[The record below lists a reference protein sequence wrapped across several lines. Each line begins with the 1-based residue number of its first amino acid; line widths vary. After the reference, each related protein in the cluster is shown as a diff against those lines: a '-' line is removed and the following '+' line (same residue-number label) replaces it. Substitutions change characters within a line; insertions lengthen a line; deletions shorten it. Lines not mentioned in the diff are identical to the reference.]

1 MKCKK
6 GIIFAL
12 DGAIAISVVL
22 IMLINTTYYFT
33 TTSQESLSQS
43 QVIKRGYDVIALF
56 GEAERLDYALR
67 SIENDAVFVDDEDD
81 YATDGAELIASHY
94 LPPGYD
100 MSIELYDAVKTE
112 CFSTCTIP
120 NGPPSDRKKYTG
132 PITQEE
138 LVNGGDVYVQV
149 NATLVND
156 ISGNPVLSVVFNPN
170 FYPMTSICAEGET
183 CIYTT
188 TVPIL
193 DFPIGESSTQIRV
206 NTDNDDEFDVHW
218 IRILD
223 DPAYMLSSERTIP
236 RGQFIG
242 SGERWYAA
250 FDDNGHFEGMHKVGF
265 KVWIEGGSVE

>member
-56 GEAERLDYALR
+56 EEAGRFDYALR
-67 SIENDAVFVDDEDD
+67 SIDTDANFVDNADD
-81 YATDGAELIASHY
+81 YATDGAQLIASHY
-94 LPPGYD
+94 LPNGYN

-112 CFSTCTIP
+112 CFSSCHIP
-120 NGPPSDRKKYTG
+120 NGPDKYTG

-138 LVNGGDVYVQV
+138 LINGGDVYVQV
-149 NATLVND
+149 NATLVSD
-156 ISGNPVLSVVFNPN
+156 TSGNPSLSVIFNPN
-170 FYPMTSICAEGET
+170 FYPMTAICDEGET

-188 TVPIL
+188 KIPIP
-193 DFPIGESSTQIRV
+193 DFPIGQSSTQIRV
-206 NTDNDDEFDVHW
+206 NTDNNDEFDVHW

-250 FDDNGHFEGMHKVGF
+250 FGSNGHFEGMHKVRF
-265 KVWIEGGSVE
+265 KVWIEGDSIE